1 METDPL
7 LGPDSEA
14 SGAPAALPVVPGMP
28 SDPDLATARS
38 AAPVAAPVAAPPPI
52 PPAAI
57 VQTEPVPPAPPCGS
71 LPADPM
77 CKQMSAFLTMAYKDR
92 NLKTFSRSM
101 NFRALY
107 RIFVRPES
115 PSFTFSINAPFPPT
129 RVNRNHA
136 FASAKTVSAVF
147 RPASISVQIKQNE
160 NVLTSF
166 VISATVNN
174 AKTTSQGIDFVP
186 ELGKRYIRLTIN
198 SRTITFNFAGRY
210 VLVGS
215 TPFTPKPHQKI
226 IYYDAKDGFLTETMF
241 EDA

>member
-7 LGPDSEA
+7 LGPDSES
-14 SGAPAALPVVPGMP
+14 SGASSSLPVVPGM
-28 SDPDLATARS
+28 SADPDSAAAARS
-38 AAPVAAPVAAPPPI
+38 ATPVLAAAAPVL
-52 PPAAI
+52 PATI
-57 VQTEPVPPAPPCGS
+57 VQTEPVPPGPPCS
-71 LPADPM
+71 STSADPM

-92 NLKTFSRSM
+92 SLKSFARSM

-115 PSFTFSINAPFPPT
+115 PSFTFNINGPFPAT
-129 RVNRNHA
+129 RVNRNHV
-136 FASAKTVSAVF
+136 FVSARTVSVVF
-147 RPASISVQIKQNE
+147 RPASMSVQLKQNE

-174 AKTTSQGIDFVP
+174 TKTTSQGVDFTP

-198 SRTITFNFAGRY
+198 SRTITFNFAGHY

-226 IYYDAKDGFLTETMF
+226 IYYDEKDKFLTEMTF